1 MVSSAF
7 SSCRWWTL
15 LQLFTIAT
23 DAQNPPF
30 SSTSTILFLLAPDTL
45 QTSLLDLLWLL
56 VSASGAALSYVLSF
70 LFYPA
75 TQNESIWFKPWS
87 VPLASGETL
96 WTKLFLS
103 LLLKGTGNNVMYI
116 RAISLPQDVLE
127 GQDRAQS
134 PLLYWSSDTT
144 PSVIHLAWL
153 VSHSP
158 ALFQSAPSSHLQ
170 GISPGD

>member
-1 MVSSAF
+1 MHRIPLSVALQQFCFFLHLIHSRLPCWIGSGCWLVPQVQHLAMFFLF
-7 SSCRWWTL
+7 SS
-15 LQLFTIAT
+15 
-23 DAQNPPF
+23 
-30 SSTSTILFLLAPDTL
+30 
-45 QTSLLDLLWLL
+45 
-56 VSASGAALSYVLSF
+56 
-70 LFYPA
+70 LFYHA

>member
-1 MVSSAF
+1 MHRIPLSVALQQFCFFLHLIHSRLPCWICSGCWLVPQVQHLAMFFLF
-7 SSCRWWTL
+7 SS
-15 LQLFTIAT
+15 
-23 DAQNPPF
+23 
-30 SSTSTILFLLAPDTL
+30 
-45 QTSLLDLLWLL
+45 
-56 VSASGAALSYVLSF
+56 
-70 LFYPA
+70 LFYHA

-144 PSVIHLAWL
+144 PSMIHLAWL

>member
-1 MVSSAF
+1 MHRIPLSVALQQFCFFLHLIHSRLPCWICSGCWLVPQVQHLAMFFLF
-7 SSCRWWTL
+7 SS
-15 LQLFTIAT
+15 
-23 DAQNPPF
+23 
-30 SSTSTILFLLAPDTL
+30 
-45 QTSLLDLLWLL
+45 
-56 VSASGAALSYVLSF
+56 
-70 LFYPA
+70 LFYHA

-144 PSVIHLAWL
+144 PSMIHLAWL

-170 GISPGD
+170 GISPGN

>member
-1 MVSSAF
+1 MHRIPLSVALQQFCFFLHLIHSRLPCWICSGCWLVPQVQHLAMFFLF
-7 SSCRWWTL
+7 SS
-15 LQLFTIAT
+15 
-23 DAQNPPF
+23 
-30 SSTSTILFLLAPDTL
+30 
-45 QTSLLDLLWLL
+45 
-56 VSASGAALSYVLSF
+56 
-70 LFYPA
+70 LFYHA

>member
-1 MVSSAF
+1 MHRIPLSVALQQFCFFLHLIHSRLPCWICSGCWLVPQVQHLAMFFLF
-7 SSCRWWTL
+7 SS
-15 LQLFTIAT
+15 
-23 DAQNPPF
+23 
-30 SSTSTILFLLAPDTL
+30 
-45 QTSLLDLLWLL
+45 
-56 VSASGAALSYVLSF
+56 
-70 LFYPA
+70 LFYHA

-170 GISPGD
+170 GISPGN

>member
-1 MVSSAF
+1 MHRIPLSVALQQFCFFLHLIHSRLPCWICSGCWLVPQVQHLAMFFLF
-7 SSCRWWTL
+7 SS
-15 LQLFTIAT
+15 
-23 DAQNPPF
+23 
-30 SSTSTILFLLAPDTL
+30 
-45 QTSLLDLLWLL
+45 
-56 VSASGAALSYVLSF
+56 
-70 LFYPA
+70 LFYHA

-144 PSVIHLAWL
+144 PSMIHLAWL
-153 VSHSP
+153 VYHSP

-170 GISPGD
+170 GISPGN